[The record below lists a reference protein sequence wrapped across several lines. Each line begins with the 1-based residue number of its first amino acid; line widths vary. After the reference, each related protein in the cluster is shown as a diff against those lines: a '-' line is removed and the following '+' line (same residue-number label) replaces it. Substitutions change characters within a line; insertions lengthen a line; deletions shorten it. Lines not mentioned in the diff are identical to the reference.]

1 MNDTVE
7 CENSDPLLTIC
18 VPTYN
23 RSAKVYLLATYLLRN
38 VVVSHGG
45 KIELLIVNNC
55 STDDTTE
62 RLSSLVKEGVRVV
75 NREEHLPSA
84 EANMF
89 GAIALCRGRFIW
101 FHGDDDIP
109 ILKTIEIVLGM
120 LAADQADLFV
130 ANSVSIDTQGI
141 ILADRVLKINAACFD
156 VDMSRA
162 VWACGFTYV
171 LAGISA
177 VIFRR
182 SMVDT
187 VVSQEITNVQ
197 EIYAHVAWL
206 IRCFTKGRIRI
217 LSAPLVYYRTDEPEK
232 TLKHFKIY
240 AERNSIGDYEV
251 WSFGLIRLLRYLWE
265 QRCLTLEDLSRI
277 YDGRRDGTRFRLID
291 EVIFQMYRQIRAGL
305 DGGSRNK
312 VLRQDLEKTKEFLCS
327 VDLFAQDTLFI
338 LDKLA
343 GETDELKRNNLCQE
357 FEILFERRSESSFY
371 RPLLVECL
379 QTYRIYQTPVMFVA
393 LSKAAWDR
401 RAEILAWLDP
411 LEEGPDVLVDTSL
424 VGVRGKIDNT
434 ERRRRAGLFAGTGAV
449 RVNGESGVSGIVDS
463 VNRVGMEL
471 RHLSEE
477 MRRNGTLNAQGL
489 EMGRQSTY
497 LWRALS
503 YYLVGARLGKVWR
516 KIRSRI
522 LR

>member
-1 MNDTVE
+1 MSDDAR
-7 CENSDPLLTIC
+7 CQNSDPLLTIC

-23 RSAKVYLLATYLLRN
+23 RSARVYSLATYLLRN
-38 VVVSHGG
+38 VVVSHSG
-45 KIELLIVNNC
+45 KIELLVVNNC

-89 GAIALCRGRFIW
+89 GAVDLCRGRFIW

-109 ILKTIEIVLGM
+109 ILNTIEIVLGM
-120 LAADQADLFV
+120 LAADEADLVV

-141 ILADRVLKINAACFD
+141 VIADRVLKINAAYLD

-162 VWACGFTYV
+162 VWACGFSYV

-187 VVSQEITNVQ
+187 VVSQEIANVQ
-197 EIYAHVAWL
+197 TIYAHVAWL
-206 IRCFTKGRIRI
+206 IRSFTKGRIRI
-217 LSAPLVYYRTDEPEK
+217 LSAPLVYYRTDDPEK
-232 TLKHFKIY
+232 TLEHFKRY
-240 AERNSIGDYEV
+240 AEQNSVGDYEI

-265 QRCLTLEDLSRI
+265 HRCLTLVDLSRI

-291 EVIFQMYRQIRAGL
+291 EVIFQMYRQVRAGL
-305 DGGSRNK
+305 DGGARNEVPK
-312 VLRQDLEKTKEFLCS
+312 QDFVKAKEFLCS
-327 VDLFAQDTLFI
+327 VDLFAHDRLFI

-343 GETDELKRNNLCQE
+343 GEADKLKQKKLCQE
-357 FEILFERRSESSFY
+357 FEIMFERQRESSFY

-379 QTYRIYQTPVMFVA
+379 QNYKIYQTPVKFVA
-393 LSKAAWDR
+393 LSNAACGR
-401 RAEILAWLDP
+401 RAEILSWLDP
-411 LEEGPDVLVDTSL
+411 LEEGLDVIVDTSL
-424 VGVRGKIDNT
+424 VGVRGKIDNI
-434 ERRRRAGLFAGTGAV
+434 ERRRRGWLFAGNGAEW
-449 RVNGESGVSGIVDS
+449 VNGEAKVGGIAYS
-463 VNRVGMEL
+463 VNLVGMEL

-477 MRRNGTLNAQGL
+477 VRRNGTLNAQGL
-489 EMGRQSTY
+489 EMGRQNTY

-503 YYLVGARLGKVWR
+503 YHLVGARLGKVWR
-516 KIRSRI
+516 KIRRRISR
-522 LR
+522 